1 MTIPPSIT
9 RRKAKQANNLAE
21 LAAEIHTEHEAM
33 EKAAFSGAE
42 HAWNVGKLLV
52 KAKDLV
58 SHGQWEQWVQT
69 NCVFSPRSARAYISV
84 ARKISNRQS
93 TADISLDQVLKL
105 LSAGKKTE
113 PDQSQPTKKKSDNA
127 PSYRVWQAIAK
138 LIPRIEKL
146 HPAKGI
152 LLQLRKVNDDAHQ
165 VWLDEKNHP
174 LLAGVEK

>member
-1 MTIPPSIT
+1 MTIHPSIT
-9 RRKAKQANNLAE
+9 RRKAEQANNLAE

-52 KAKDLV
+52 KAKDQV

-84 ARKISNRQS
+84 ARKVSNRQS

-105 LSAGKKTE
+105 LSAGKNTE

-127 PSYRVWQAIAK
+127 PSYRVWQLIGK

-146 HPAKGI
+146 HPAEGI
-152 LLQLRKVNDDAHQ
+152 LPHLRKANDAANQAWKEAKD
-165 VWLDEKNHP
+165 NP
-174 LLAGVEK
+174 LLAGAKK